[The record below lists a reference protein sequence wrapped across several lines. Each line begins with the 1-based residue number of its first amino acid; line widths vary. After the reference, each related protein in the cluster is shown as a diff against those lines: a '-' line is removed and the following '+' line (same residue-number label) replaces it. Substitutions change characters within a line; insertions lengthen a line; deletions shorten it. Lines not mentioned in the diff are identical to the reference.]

1 MRFPLVT
8 AAFAAAAFAQTAPAP
23 KLTGFPFQDESL
35 RYRIT
40 IPGGAALG
48 DATFSAHKGGP
59 GWSFEVALNAGVP
72 GFAVKDKYSSNAT
85 ATDLC
90 AVDFDRVYG
99 HGSKASHEKTT
110 FDQGNH
116 RATRTTVLPAN
127 GGKTEMQVGSC
138 AKDAVTFVY
147 FFRREMGQ
155 GRVPPPETVYFGG
168 GYSVSLKYTGEGKVK
183 DAVVDHVVGS
193 VKGPGSSFTVEID
206 FARDAARTP
215 LLIKVPLAV
224 GAVTAEIVR

>member
-1 MRFPLVT
+1 MRFLLLM
-8 AAFAAAAFAQTAPAP
+8 AAAGAAFAQSAPAP

-48 DATFSAHKGGP
+48 DATFTAHKGGA
-59 GWSFEVALNAGVP
+59 GWMFAVSVNAGVP
-72 GFAVKDKYSSNAT
+72 GFAIKDSYTSSAT
-85 ATDLC
+85 ASDLC
-90 AVDFDRVYG
+90 SVGFERVYG
-99 HGSKASHEKTT
+99 HGSKNTREKTT

-155 GRVPPPETVYFGG
+155 GRVPQPETVYFGG

-183 DAVVDHVVGS
+183 DAVVDHVIGS

-215 LLIKVPLAV
+215 LLIRVPLAV
-224 GAVTAEIVR
+224 GAVTAELVR